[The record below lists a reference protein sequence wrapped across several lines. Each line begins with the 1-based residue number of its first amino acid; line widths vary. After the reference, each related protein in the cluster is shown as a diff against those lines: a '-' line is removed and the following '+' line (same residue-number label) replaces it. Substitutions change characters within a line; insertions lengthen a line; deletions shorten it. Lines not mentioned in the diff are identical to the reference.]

1 MRENVD
7 QNNSEYGQFLRSVS
21 DNSYFEISRPYVKNH
36 DDESVMIYEL
46 HGFSDANPKA
56 YGAIFFY
63 LRTIKLS
70 GEINVK
76 VVATNSCVSPLNPH
90 TIPRSELLGNVLLER
105 VINYVKKAL
114 VCQVTISDHFY
125 WTDSIISLLRI
136 KKFDKDYK
144 PFV

>member
-1 MRENVD
+1 MRENGD

-21 DNSYFEISRPYVKNH
+21 DNSYFEISRPYVKNDE
-36 DDESVMIYEL
+36 DDSVKIYEL

-56 YGAIFFY
+56 YGAFNY

-70 GEINVK
+70 GEVSVK
-76 VVATNSCVSPLNPH
+76 VVAANSCVSPLNPH
-90 TIPRSELLGNVLLER
+90 TIPRSELLENLLLER

-114 VCQVTISDHFY
+114 LCQVTILDHFY

-136 KKFDKDYK
+136 KRFDKDYK

>member
-7 QNNSEYGQFLRSVS
+7 QNNAEYGQFLRSVS

-36 DDESVMIYEL
+36 DDESLKIYEL
-46 HGFSDANPKA
+46 HGFSKPC
-56 YGAIFFY
+56 
-63 LRTIKLS
+63 
-70 GEINVK
+70 
-76 VVATNSCVSPLNPH
+76 NSH
-90 TIPRSELLGNVLLER
+90 TIARSKLLGSLLLER

-114 VCQVTISDHFY
+114 LCQVTILDHFY

-136 KKFDKDYK
+136 KRFDKDYK